1 MFAKAKKHPTNVLL
15 YHFIVCLQKKGQ
27 LFPFHNTM
35 QTMNICPLV

>member
-15 YHFIVCLQKKGQ
+15 YHFIVYLQKKGQ